1 MVALSPAYNRFS
13 RSTISSHTQIL
24 HVARLGNPSRW
35 SRLAGLVALTFL
47 AGFMSMLFIATLY
60 LQNVPGYSPFQ
71 AGVVFVPMGIVA
83 VRG

>member
-1 MVALSPAYNRFS
+1 
-13 RSTISSHTQIL
+13 
-24 HVARLGNPSRW
+24 
-35 SRLAGLVALTFL
+35 
-47 AGFMSMLFIATLY
+47 MLFIATLY